1 MKKTLFVGLLAA
13 AIMAISFTGC
23 KNNPDLGTAP
33 TITGAFMMT
42 SEDYDDKSIYLW
54 DDALTHAQTDLSL
67 SGDYRLAIKMEDP
80 DKDIVEVVI
89 SKQITFD
96 NWWHWTDL
104 KYTSEA
110 FWTGLRINFSTMTAS
125 DKNDF
130 KMNNGTFYVKI
141 IDAKGNKSNIYPVS
155 GITVQ

>member
-1 MKKTLFVGLLAA
+1 MKKSLFVGLLAA

-23 KNNPDLGTAP
+23 KNNVDPGTAP

-42 SEDYDDKSIYLW
+42 SEDYDDESIYLW
-54 DDALTHAQTDLSL
+54 NDALTHAQTDLSL

-89 SKQITFD
+89 SKEITFD

-125 DKNDF
+125 DKESF
-130 KMNNGTFYVKI
+130 KMTNGTFYVKV
-141 IDAKGNKSNIYPVS
+141 IDSKGNVSNIKSVS

>member
-1 MKKTLFVGLLAA
+1 MKKSLFVGLLAA

-23 KNNPDLGTAP
+23 KNNVDPGTAP

-42 SEDYDDKSIYLW
+42 SEDYESIYLW
-54 DDALTHAQTDLSL
+54 DNALTHAQTDLSL

-96 NWWHWTDL
+96 NWWHWANL
-104 KYTSEA
+104 KYTSGA
-110 FWTGLRINFSTMTAS
+110 FWTGLSINFSEMTS
-125 DKNDF
+125 DEKEAF
-130 KMNNGTFYVKI
+130 KMENGTFYVKL
-141 IDAKGNKSNIYPVS
+141 IDSKGNESNIKSVS

>member
-23 KNNPDLGTAP
+23 NNNVDPGTAP
-33 TITGAFMMT
+33 TIHGVIILTQ
-42 SEDYDDKSIYLW
+42 SDYENTNSW
-54 DDALTHAQTDLSL
+54 NNALPLAQTNLSL
-67 SGDYRLAIKMEDP
+67 SGDYRLSIKMEDP
-80 DKDIVEVVI
+80 DKDIVEVAF
-89 SKQITFD
+89 SKEITFD

-104 KYTSEA
+104 KYTDEA

-130 KMNNGTFYVKI
+130 KMNNGTFYVKV